1 MREAIRDKNRLE
13 HIIEAIDNVNEFTQG
28 LAFDD
33 LVGNKMLCHAVV
45 HNIQVIGEAAYK
57 LTKEFCEAHPDVDW
71 KDIIGLR
78 HVLVHDYYR
87 IDFSELW
94 AIIHD
99 ELPHLRIQIEDY
111 LRVL

>member
-28 LAFDD
+28 LTFDE

-57 LTKEFCEAHPDVDW
+57 LTKEFCAEHPDVLW

-87 IDFSELW
+87 VDFSELW
-94 AIIHD
+94 TIIHD
-99 ELPHLRIQIEDY
+99 ELPPLRTQITNFLSE
-111 LRVL
+111 V